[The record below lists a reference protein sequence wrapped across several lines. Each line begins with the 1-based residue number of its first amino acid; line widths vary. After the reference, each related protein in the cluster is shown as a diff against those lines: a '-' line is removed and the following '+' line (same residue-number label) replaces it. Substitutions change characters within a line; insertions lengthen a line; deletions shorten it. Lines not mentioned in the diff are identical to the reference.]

1 MSVVNQT
8 RALKYHTYEIKNH
21 KSERALEEIRLD
33 TMATQQ
39 NSIMNFISSKNS
51 KFSLHWQLL
60 QSINFVN
67 FDYDQANNFFFEY
80 FSFGSC
86 VCDSFFVYVPIPW
99 IFFLK

>member
-51 KFSLHWQLL
+51 KFSLH
-60 QSINFVN
+60 
-67 FDYDQANNFFFEY
+67 
-80 FSFGSC
+80 
-86 VCDSFFVYVPIPW
+86 
-99 IFFLK
+99 